1 MAVACVGGK
10 EVLGCD
16 GTASGVEDWS
26 NLVIST
32 GVDETG
38 GSCMG

>member
-1 MAVACVGGK
+1 MTDGFGGGK
-10 EVLGCD
+10 EDLGSD
-16 GTASGVEDWS
+16 GTSSGVGDSS

>member
-1 MAVACVGGK
+1 MAGDCGGGK
-10 EVLGCD
+10 EDLGCD
-16 GTASGVEDWS
+16 GRLSGAGES
-26 NLVIST
+26 SKLVIST